1 MTCFH
6 IINPYTSANYD
17 VSSGLLIVKSDRHGL
32 MLTRTLCDASDVD
45 FLISY
50 YKGLNADFC
59 RLFLEPLFYISDER
73 LKEKILGVTYLKAR
87 VMNLDY
93 AKFYK
98 FIECNARNYTVSVI
112 TALNNLW
119 GNTV

>member
-1 MTCFH
+1 
-6 IINPYTSANYD
+6 
-17 VSSGLLIVKSDRHGL
+17 
-32 MLTRTLCDASDVD
+32 LCDASDVD